1 MGPHRR
7 TSAGEQL
14 QRGAAMAIAAF
25 AAIAM
30 AMAPET
36 AAHPVSGAAPARKQP
51 DVPYEPT
58 PPDVVRKMLDLASV
72 GPSDVVYDLGCGD
85 GRIVIEAAKR
95 GARGVGVDIDPQRIR
110 EARANAVAAGVQDR
124 VEFREG
130 DLFEADVRPATV
142 VTLFLWPH
150 INLRLRPRLQA
161 QLRPGARVVSYYHD
175 MGDWKP
181 REVIPAGAA
190 KVYLWVIEGGS

>member
-1 MGPHRR
+1 MGPHRH
-7 TSAGEQL
+7 TEVGERL
-14 QRGAAMAIAAF
+14 QRGAALGIAAF
-25 AAIAM
+25 AAVAL
-30 AMAPET
+30 T
-36 AAHPVSGAAPARKQP
+36 AAPQAAAHSASGAAHARKQP

-110 EARANAVAAGVQDR
+110 VARANAVAAGVQDR

-130 DLFEADVRPATV
+130 DLFETDVRPATV

-150 INLRLRPRLQA
+150 INLRLRPTLQS